1 MMRHLSCLALLAALG
16 CMPPPPGSA
25 RDARLAID
33 AANANWPRLTVAGH
47 ADSIAEFYTQDAV
60 IMPPNMA
67 PTRGKE
73 AIRAWFAELNA
84 VKPTLTLRA
93 DSVWASG
100 RAAVEQGRWRFAW
113 PAATARPPGVPA
125 VDSGKYL
132 VRWVNE
138 GGKWLMAQD
147 IWNSDVALPTV
158 SAPAPAAAPPRA
170 PARARRTTRRP

>member
-1 MMRHLSCLALLAALG
+1 MKNHLPCLALLGAIACG
-16 CMPPPPGSA
+16 PPPGSA
-25 RDARLAID
+25 SDAKRAID
-33 AANANWPRLTVAGH
+33 AANASWPRLTSTGH
-47 ADSIAEFYTQDAV
+47 ADSIAEFYAQNGV

-73 AIRAWFAELNA
+73 AIRAFFATLNA
-84 VKPTLTLRA
+84 VKPTLTMRA

-100 RAAVEQGRWRFAW
+100 RTAVEQGRWWWKWTGAPPPGM
-113 PAATARPPGVPA
+113 PAA
-125 VDSGKYL
+125 DSGKYL

-147 IWNSDVALPTV
+147 IWNSDVAPPTPP
-158 SAPAPAAAPPRA
+158 SAPAPARA

>member
-1 MMRHLSCLALLAALG
+1 MRPLLRFTPLVAAMVA
-16 CMPPPPGSA
+16 CVPPPPGSA

-33 AANANWPRLTVAGH
+33 AANANWPRLTSTGH
-47 ADSIAEFYTQDAV
+47 ADSIAEFYTQNAV

-84 VKPTLTLRA
+84 VRPTLTLRA
-93 DSVWASG
+93 DSVWANG
-100 RAAVEQGRWRFAW
+100 AAAVEQGRWRFAW
-113 PAATARPPGVPA
+113 PAATPRPPGVPS

-138 GGKWLMAQD
+138 GGKWLMAQH
-147 IWNSDVALPTV
+147 IWNSDVAPPTA
-158 SAPAPAAAPPRA
+158 SAPAPARA